1 MFPNHQTIRQP
12 AWGGG
17 AETHHLSWQP
27 ISSAALCNSWMLWIV
42 LRAWWLQPGCKSA
55 EKWSLKSCR
64 TFPVSGHQ
72 RHYLEIETWCCSV
85 TAYLWWSFHEG
96 ELNQFCQVHEAG
108 IPFLLCPTGRLW
120 QRHCQLSL
128 FTQASLWKSQT
139 TTRLSCCTI

>member
-1 MFPNHQTIRQP
+1 MFPNHQGLSQHR
-12 AWGGG
+12 G
-17 AETHHLSWQP
+17 AGTHHLPWQS

-42 LRAWWLQPGCKSA
+42 LRARWPQPEQKSA
-55 EKWSLKSCR
+55 EKWSLKYFG

-72 RHYLEIETWCCSV
+72 RHYLETETWCCPV

-96 ELNQFCQVHEAG
+96 DLNQFCHLHEAG

-139 TTRLSCCTI
+139 TTWLSCCTI